1 MPQYENSNNTTV
13 GSEWKPVRSLP
24 KLEWTE
30 TDERRFLEKK
40 ARQDDADI
48 IRSVGQAAKEAFPD
62 EVPAMAILRWAGLL
76 A

>member
-13 GSEWKPVRSLP
+13 GPEWKPARSLP

-30 TDERRFLEKK
+30 ADERRFLEKK

-48 IRSVGQAAKEAFPD
+48 IRSVGQTAQEAFPD